1 MILNS
6 LKLHFQ
12 NMSRVDL
19 SNDRFEM
26 TSEGT
31 LKISHVNI
39 NDSAKYVCKAENK
52 YGEPVVA
59 SAFVMVRAKT
69 RVVKAPEHALFYQ
82 GNIEEK
88 CLRNGSQ
95 LLFCITIIILATF
108 LTDVKKLIDYI
119 HFICD
124 RCIIYI

>member
-1 MILNS
+1 
-6 LKLHFQ
+6 
-12 NMSRVDL
+12 MSRVDL

-52 YGEPVVA
+52 YGEAVVV

-82 GNIEEK
+82 GNIVT
-88 CLRNGSQ
+88 L
-95 LLFCITIIILATF
+95 
-108 LTDVKKLIDYI
+108 KKSVYVMAHNFRFVLP
-119 HFICD
+119 
-124 RCIIYI
+124 

>member
-1 MILNS
+1 MVFNS

-12 NMSRVDL
+12 NTSRVDL

-31 LKISHVNI
+31 LKISHVTI
-39 NDSAKYVCKAENK
+39 SDSAKYVCRAENK
-52 YGEPVVA
+52 YGLAVVV

-88 CLRNGSQ
+88 CLRNGSHFS
-95 LLFCITIIILATF
+95 FCITIIILATF
-108 LTDVKKLIDYI
+108 LTDVRKLIDNI
-119 HFICD
+119 LFICD
-124 RCIIYI
+124 RCIVV